1 MARLST
7 YGIDAKPELQDK
19 VIGTDTSPGANLR
32 TKNYSLQEIVDL
44 FNQGN
49 SLGVAD
55 QTIYKFQSDISEG
68 RDTGTISF
76 IAGGGVGNSFASATT
91 LLISKTAAGGGN
103 IANFLALFN
112 GKDIILAETKNI
124 NNFGRYKI
132 SSIAD
137 YVPDTN
143 FLEITLD
150 VTASNG
156 VFAIDGYYIFSE
168 FQNPSTSGDS
178 SFAYTQAVAA
188 EEWGDGT
195 PKMVTHNLNKFPS
208 ITVIDTANTVVTG
221 EYTYIDKNNVTLTFS
236 AAFAGKAYLN

>member
-68 RDTGTISF
+68 RDPGTISF
-76 IAGGGVGNSFASATT
+76 IAGGGVGNSFATTTT

-132 SSIAD
+132 SSISD
-137 YVPDTN
+137 YSKDTN
-143 FLEITLD
+143 FLEVTLD

-178 SFAYTQAVAA
+178 SFTYTQGVA
-188 EEWGDGT
+188 EDTWNIQ
-195 PKMVTHNLNKFPS
+195 HNMGKFPS

-221 EYTYIDKNNVTLTFS
+221 QYTYIDNNNITLTFS
-236 AAFAGKAYLN
+236 VAFAGKAYLN

>member
-55 QTIYKFQSDISEG
+55 QTIYRFQSDISQG
-68 RDTGTISF
+68 RETGTISF
-76 IAGGGVGNSFASATT
+76 IAGGGVGNPFAATTT

-103 IANFLALFN
+103 IADFLALFN

-178 SFAYTQAVAA
+178 SFAYTQAVA
-188 EEWGDGT
+188 EDTWNIQ
-195 PKMVTHNLNKFPS
+195 HNMGKFPS

-221 EYTYIDKNNVTLTFS
+221 QYTYIDNNNVTLTFS

>member
-1 MARLST
+1 MARIST
-7 YGIDAKPELQDK
+7 YGVDAKPELQDK
-19 VIGTDTSPGANLR
+19 VIGTDTNPGANLR

-55 QTIYKFQSDISEG
+55 QTIYRFQSDISEG
-68 RDTGTISF
+68 RDPGTISF
-76 IAGGGVGNSFASATT
+76 IAGGGVGNPFAATTT
-91 LLISKTAAGGGN
+91 LLISKTASGGGN

-132 SSIAD
+132 SSISD
-137 YVPDTN
+137 YVPDTT

-156 VFAIDGYYIFSE
+156 VFAIDG
-168 FQNPSTSGDS
+168 
-178 SFAYTQAVAA
+178 
-188 EEWGDGT
+188 
-195 PKMVTHNLNKFPS
+195 
-208 ITVIDTANTVVTG
+208 
-221 EYTYIDKNNVTLTFS
+221 
-236 AAFAGKAYLN
+236 

>member
-55 QTIYKFQSDISEG
+55 QTIYRFQSDISQG
-68 RDTGTISF
+68 RETGTISF
-76 IAGGGVGNSFASATT
+76 IAGGGVGNPFAATTT

-137 YVPDTN
+137 YVPDAN

-178 SFAYTQAVAA
+178 SFTYTQGVA
-188 EEWGDGT
+188 ETTWNIQ
-195 PKMVTHNLNKFPS
+195 HNMGKFPS

-221 EYTYIDKNNVTLTFS
+221 QYTYIDNNNVTLNFS

>member
-55 QTIYKFQSDISEG
+55 QTIYRFQSDISQG
-68 RDTGTISF
+68 RETGTISF
-76 IAGGGVGNSFASATT
+76 IAGGGVGNPFAATTT

-103 IANFLALFN
+103 IADFLALFN

-132 SSIAD
+132 SSISD
-137 YVPDTN
+137 YVPDTT

-178 SFAYTQAVAA
+178 SFAYTQAVP
-188 EEWGDGT
+188 ETTWNIQHDLG
-195 PKMVTHNLNKFPS
+195 KFPS

-221 EYTYIDKNNVTLTFS
+221 QYTYIDNNNVTLTFS

>member
-55 QTIYKFQSDISEG
+55 QTIYRFQSDISQG
-68 RDTGTISF
+68 RETGTISF
-76 IAGGGVGNSFASATT
+76 IAGGGVGNPFAATTT

-178 SFAYTQAVAA
+178 SFTYTQV
-188 EEWGDGT
+188 T
-195 PKMVTHNLNKFPS
+195 PETTWNILHNMGKFPS
-208 ITVIDTANTVVTG
+208 ITVIDTADTVVTG
-221 EYTYIDKNNVTLTFS
+221 QYTYIDNNNVTLTFS
-236 AAFAGKAYLN
+236 AGFAGTAYLN

>member
-55 QTIYKFQSDISEG
+55 QTIYKFQSDISQG
-68 RDTGTISF
+68 RETGTISF
-76 IAGGGVGNSFASATT
+76 IAGGGVGNPFAATTT

-168 FQNPSTSGDS
+168 FQNPSTGGDS
-178 SFAYTQAVAA
+178 SFAYTQAVA
-188 EEWGDGT
+188 EDTWNIQ
-195 PKMVTHNLNKFPS
+195 HNMGKFPS

-221 EYTYIDKNNVTLTFS
+221 QYTYIDNNNVTLNFS

>member
-76 IAGGGVGNSFASATT
+76 IAGGGVGNSFATTTT

-132 SSIAD
+132 SSISD
-137 YVPDTN
+137 YSKDTN
-143 FLEITLD
+143 FLEVTLD

-168 FQNPSTSGDS
+168 FQNPSTSGDA
-178 SFAYTQAVAA
+178 SFTYSQAVA
-188 EEWGDGT
+188 EDTWNIQ
-195 PKMVTHNLNKFPS
+195 HNMGKFPS

-221 EYTYIDKNNVTLTFS
+221 QYTYIDNNNVTLTFS

>member
-1 MARLST
+1 MAVLVTHLRL
-7 YGIDAKPELQDK
+7 L
-19 VIGTDTSPGANLR
+19 LR
-32 TKNYSLQEIVDL
+32 
-44 FNQGN
+44 
-49 SLGVAD
+49 
-55 QTIYKFQSDISEG
+55 
-68 RDTGTISF
+68 
-76 IAGGGVGNSFASATT
+76 

-132 SSIAD
+132 SSISLIMFQILH
-137 YVPDTN
+137 

-178 SFAYTQAVAA
+178 SFTYTQAVPETTWNILA
-188 EEWGDGT
+188 
-195 PKMVTHNLNKFPS
+195 
-208 ITVIDTANTVVTG
+208 
-221 EYTYIDKNNVTLTFS
+221 
-236 AAFAGKAYLN
+236 

>member
-68 RDTGTISF
+68 RDPGTISF
-76 IAGGGVGNSFASATT
+76 IAGGGVGNPFAATTT

-132 SSIAD
+132 SSISD
-137 YVPDTN
+137 YVSDTN
-143 FLEITLD
+143 FLEITLA

-178 SFAYTQAVAA
+178 SFTYTQVVA
-188 EEWGDGT
+188 ETTWNIQHDMG
-195 PKMVTHNLNKFPS
+195 KFPS

-221 EYTYIDKNNVTLTFS
+221 EYTYIDNNNVTLTFS
-236 AAFAGKAYLN
+236 AGFAGKAYLN

>member
-55 QTIYKFQSDISEG
+55 QTIYRFQSDISQG
-68 RDTGTISF
+68 RETGTISF
-76 IAGGGVGNSFASATT
+76 IAGGGVGDPFATTTT

-124 NNFGRYKI
+124 NNFGRYKV
-132 SSIAD
+132 SSISD
-137 YVPDTN
+137 YSKDTN
-143 FLEITLD
+143 FLEVTLD

-168 FQNPSTSGDS
+168 FQNPSTSGDA
-178 SFAYTQAVAA
+178 SFTYSQAVA
-188 EEWGDGT
+188 EDTWNIQ
-195 PKMVTHNLNKFPS
+195 HNMGKFPS

-221 EYTYIDKNNVTLTFS
+221 QYTYIDNNNVTLTFS

>member
-19 VIGTDTSPGANLR
+19 VIGTDTSPGADLR

-55 QTIYKFQSDISEG
+55 QTIYRFQSDISEG
-68 RDTGTISF
+68 RDPGTISF
-76 IAGGGVGNSFASATT
+76 ISGGGVGNPFAATTT

-132 SSIAD
+132 SSISD
-137 YVPDTN
+137 YVSDTT

-178 SFAYTQAVAA
+178 SFAYTQAVA
-188 EEWGDGT
+188 EDTWNIQ
-195 PKMVTHNLNKFPS
+195 HNMGKFPS

-221 EYTYIDKNNVTLTFS
+221 QYTYIDNNNVTLNFS

>member
-55 QTIYKFQSDISEG
+55 QTIYRFQSDISQG
-68 RDTGTISF
+68 RETGTISF
-76 IAGGGVGNSFASATT
+76 IAGGGVGDPFATTTT

-132 SSIAD
+132 SSISD
-137 YVPDTN
+137 YAQDAN

-178 SFAYTQAVAA
+178 SFAYTQV
-188 EEWGDGT
+188 T
-195 PKMVTHNLNKFPS
+195 PDTTWNITHNMGKFPS
-208 ITVIDTANTVVTG
+208 ITVIDTLDSVVIG
-221 EYTYIDKNNVTLTFS
+221 QYTYIDNNNVTLTFS

>member
-76 IAGGGVGNSFASATT
+76 IAGGGVGNSFATTTT

-124 NNFGRYKI
+124 NNFGRYKV
-132 SSIAD
+132 SSISD
-137 YVPDTN
+137 YSQDTN
-143 FLEITLD
+143 FLEVTLD

-168 FQNPSTSGDS
+168 FQNPSTSGDA
-178 SFAYTQAVAA
+178 SFTYSQAVA
-188 EEWGDGT
+188 EDTWNIQ
-195 PKMVTHNLNKFPS
+195 HNMGKFPS

-221 EYTYIDKNNVTLTFS
+221 QYTYIDNNNVTLTFS

>member
-55 QTIYKFQSDISEG
+55 QTIYRFQSDISEG
-68 RDTGTISF
+68 RDPGTISF
-76 IAGGGVGNSFASATT
+76 IAGGGVGNPFAATTT

-178 SFAYTQAVAA
+178 SFAYTQAVA
-188 EEWGDGT
+188 EDTWNIQ
-195 PKMVTHNLNKFPS
+195 HNMGKFPS

-221 EYTYIDKNNVTLTFS
+221 QYTYIDNNNVTLTFS

>member
-19 VIGTDTSPGANLR
+19 VIGTDTSPGADLR

-55 QTIYKFQSDISEG
+55 QTIYRFQSDISEG
-68 RDTGTISF
+68 RDPGTISF
-76 IAGGGVGNSFASATT
+76 ISGGGVGNPFAATST

-132 SSIAD
+132 SSISD
-137 YVPDTN
+137 YAPDTN
-143 FLEITLD
+143 FLEVTLA

-156 VFAIDGYYIFSE
+156 VFSIDGYYIFSE

-178 SFAYTQAVAA
+178 SFTYTQGIP
-188 EEWGDGT
+188 ETTWNIQHDMG
-195 PKMVTHNLNKFPS
+195 KFPS

-221 EYTYIDKNNVTLTFS
+221 QYTYIDNNNVTLTFS

>member
-55 QTIYKFQSDISEG
+55 QTIYRFQSDISQG
-68 RDTGTISF
+68 RETGTISF
-76 IAGGGVGNSFASATT
+76 IAGGGVGNPFAATTT

-178 SFAYTQAVAA
+178 SFAYTQAVA
-188 EEWGDGT
+188 EDTWNIQ
-195 PKMVTHNLNKFPS
+195 HNMGKFPS

-221 EYTYIDKNNVTLTFS
+221 QYTYIDNNNVTLNFS

>member
-68 RDTGTISF
+68 RDPGTISF
-76 IAGGGVGNSFASATT
+76 IAGGGVGNPFAATST

-132 SSIAD
+132 SSISD
-137 YVPDTN
+137 YTPDTN
-143 FLEITLD
+143 FLEVTLA

-178 SFAYTQAVAA
+178 SFTYTQVVA
-188 EEWGDGT
+188 ETTWNIQHDMG
-195 PKMVTHNLNKFPS
+195 KFPS

-221 EYTYIDKNNVTLTFS
+221 EYTYIDNNNVTLTFS
-236 AAFAGKAYLN
+236 AGFAGKAYLN

>member
-1 MARLST
+1 MARIST
-7 YGIDAKPELQDK
+7 YGVDAKPELQDK
-19 VIGTDTSPGANLR
+19 VIGTDTNPGANLR

-55 QTIYKFQSDISEG
+55 QTIYRFQSDISEG
-68 RDTGTISF
+68 REPGTISF
-76 IAGGGVGNSFASATT
+76 IAGGGVGNPFAATTT
-91 LLISKTAAGGGN
+91 LLISKTASGGGN

-124 NNFGRYKI
+124 NNFCRYKI
-132 SSIAD
+132 SSISD
-137 YVPDTN
+137 YAPDTA

-150 VTASNG
+150 VTAANG

-178 SFAYTQAVAA
+178 SFTYTQAVP
-188 EEWGDGT
+188 ETTWNIQHDLG
-195 PKMVTHNLNKFPS
+195 KFPS

-221 EYTYIDKNNVTLTFS
+221 QYTYIDNNNVTLTLS
-236 AAFAGKAYLN
+236 AGFAGKAYLN

>member
-55 QTIYKFQSDISEG
+55 QTIYRFQSDISQG
-68 RDTGTISF
+68 RETGTISF
-76 IAGGGVGNSFASATT
+76 IAGGGVGNPFAATTT

-178 SFAYTQAVAA
+178 SFTYTQV
-188 EEWGDGT
+188 T
-195 PKMVTHNLNKFPS
+195 PDTTWNITHNMGKFPS
-208 ITVIDTANTVVTG
+208 ITVIDTLDSVVIG
-221 EYTYIDKNNVTLTFS
+221 QYTYIDNNNVTLTFS

>member
-76 IAGGGVGNSFASATT
+76 IAGGGVGNPFATTNT

-178 SFAYTQAVAA
+178 SFTYTQAVP
-188 EEWGDGT
+188 ETTWNIQHDLG
-195 PKMVTHNLNKFPS
+195 KFPS

-221 EYTYIDKNNVTLTFS
+221 QYTYIDNNNVTLTFS
-236 AAFAGKAYLN
+236 AGFAGKAYLN

>member
-1 MARLST
+1 MARIST
-7 YGIDAKPELQDK
+7 YGVDAKPELQDK
-19 VIGTDTSPGANLR
+19 VIGTDTNQGANLR

-55 QTIYKFQSDISEG
+55 QTIYRFQSDISEG
-68 RDTGTISF
+68 REPGTISF
-76 IAGGGVGNSFASATT
+76 IAGGGVGNPFAATTT
-91 LLISKTAAGGGN
+91 LLISKTASGGGN

-132 SSIAD
+132 SSISD
-137 YVPDTN
+137 YAPDTA

-150 VTASNG
+150 VTAANG

-178 SFAYTQAVAA
+178 SFTYTQAVP
-188 EEWGDGT
+188 ETTWNIQHDLG
-195 PKMVTHNLNKFPS
+195 KFPS

-221 EYTYIDKNNVTLTFS
+221 QYTYIDNNNVTLTFS
-236 AAFAGKAYLN
+236 AGFAGKAYLN

>member
-55 QTIYKFQSDISEG
+55 QTIYRFQSDISQG
-68 RDTGTISF
+68 RETGTISF
-76 IAGGGVGNSFASATT
+76 IAGGGVGNPFAATTT

-137 YVPDTN
+137 YVPDAN

-178 SFAYTQAVAA
+178 SFAYTQAVA
-188 EEWGDGT
+188 EDTWNIQ
-195 PKMVTHNLNKFPS
+195 HNMGKFPS

-221 EYTYIDKNNVTLTFS
+221 QYTYIDNNNVTLNFS

>member
-76 IAGGGVGNSFASATT
+76 IAGGGVGNSFATTTT

-124 NNFGRYKI
+124 NNFGRYKV
-132 SSIAD
+132 SSISD
-137 YVPDTN
+137 YSKDTN
-143 FLEITLD
+143 FLEVTLD

-168 FQNPSTSGDS
+168 FQNPSTSGDA
-178 SFAYTQAVAA
+178 SFTYSQAVA
-188 EEWGDGT
+188 EDTWNIQ
-195 PKMVTHNLNKFPS
+195 HNMGKFPS

-221 EYTYIDKNNVTLTFS
+221 QYTYIDNNNVTLTFS

>member
-55 QTIYKFQSDISEG
+55 QTIYRFQSDISQG
-68 RDTGTISF
+68 RETGTISF
-76 IAGGGVGNSFASATT
+76 IAGGGVGNPFAATTT

-137 YVPDTN
+137 YVPDAN

-178 SFAYTQAVAA
+178 SFAYTQAVA
-188 EEWGDGT
+188 EDTWNIQ
-195 PKMVTHNLNKFPS
+195 HNMGKFPS

-221 EYTYIDKNNVTLTFS
+221 QYTYIDNNNVTLTFS

>member
-55 QTIYKFQSDISEG
+55 QTIYRFQSDISQG
-68 RDTGTISF
+68 RETGTISF
-76 IAGGGVGNSFASATT
+76 IAGGGVGNPFAATTT

-124 NNFGRYKI
+124 NNFGRYKV
-132 SSIAD
+132 SSISD
-137 YVPDTN
+137 YSKDTN
-143 FLEITLD
+143 FLEVTLD

-168 FQNPSTSGDS
+168 FQNPSTSGDA
-178 SFAYTQAVAA
+178 SFTYSQAVA
-188 EEWGDGT
+188 EDTWNIQ
-195 PKMVTHNLNKFPS
+195 HNMGKFPS

-221 EYTYIDKNNVTLTFS
+221 QYTYIDNNNVTLTFS

>member
-68 RDTGTISF
+68 RETGTISF
-76 IAGGGVGNSFASATT
+76 IAGGGVGNPFAATTT

-124 NNFGRYKI
+124 NNFGRY
-132 SSIAD
+132 
-137 YVPDTN
+137 N
-143 FLEITLD
+143 FKGFVDRLPFE
-150 VTASNG
+150 
-156 VFAIDGYYIFSE
+156 
-168 FQNPSTSGDS
+168 
-178 SFAYTQAVAA
+178 
-188 EEWGDGT
+188 
-195 PKMVTHNLNKFPS
+195 PK
-208 ITVIDTANTVVTG
+208 TVIENKSFSTARDQLASRWIVSEPSHLKNDTVVSSRFF
-221 EYTYIDKNNVTLTFS
+221 VC
-236 AAFAGKAYLN
+236 

>member
-68 RDTGTISF
+68 RDPGTISF
-76 IAGGGVGNSFASATT
+76 IAGGGVGNSFATTTT

-132 SSIAD
+132 SSISD
-137 YVPDTN
+137 YSKDTN
-143 FLEITLD
+143 FLEVTLD

-168 FQNPSTSGDS
+168 FQNPSTSGDA
-178 SFAYTQAVAA
+178 SFTYSQAVA
-188 EEWGDGT
+188 EDTWNIQ
-195 PKMVTHNLNKFPS
+195 HNMGKFPS

-221 EYTYIDKNNVTLTFS
+221 QYTYIDNNNITLTFS
-236 AAFAGKAYLN
+236 VAFAGKAYLN

>member
-55 QTIYKFQSDISEG
+55 QTIYRFQSDISQG
-68 RDTGTISF
+68 RETGTISF

-178 SFAYTQAVAA
+178 SFAYTQAVA
-188 EEWGDGT
+188 EDTWNIQ
-195 PKMVTHNLNKFPS
+195 HNMGKFPS

-221 EYTYIDKNNVTLTFS
+221 QYTYIDNNNVTLNFS

>member
-55 QTIYKFQSDISEG
+55 QTIYRFQSDISQG
-68 RDTGTISF
+68 RETGTISF
-76 IAGGGVGNSFASATT
+76 IAGGGVGDPFATTTT

-143 FLEITLD
+143 FLEVTLD

-168 FQNPSTSGDS
+168 FQNPSTGGDS
-178 SFAYTQAVAA
+178 SFTYTQV
-188 EEWGDGT
+188 T
-195 PKMVTHNLNKFPS
+195 PETTWNILHNMGKFPS
-208 ITVIDTANTVVTG
+208 ITVIDTADTVVTG
-221 EYTYIDKNNVTLTFS
+221 QYTYIDNNNVTLTFS
-236 AAFAGKAYLN
+236 AGFAGTAYLN

>member
-55 QTIYKFQSDISEG
+55 QTIYKFQSDISQG
-68 RDTGTISF
+68 RETGTISF
-76 IAGGGVGNSFASATT
+76 IGGGGVGDPFAATTT

-137 YVPDTN
+137 YVLDTN

-178 SFAYTQAVAA
+178 SFVYAQAVA
-188 EEWGDGT
+188 EDTWNIQ
-195 PKMVTHNLNKFPS
+195 HNMGKFPS

-221 EYTYIDKNNVTLTFS
+221 QYTYIDNNNVTLNFS